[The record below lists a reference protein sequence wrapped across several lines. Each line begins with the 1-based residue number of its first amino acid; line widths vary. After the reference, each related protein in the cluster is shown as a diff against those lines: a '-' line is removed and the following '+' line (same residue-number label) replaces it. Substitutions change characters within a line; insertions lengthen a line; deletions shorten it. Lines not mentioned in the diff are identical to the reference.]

1 MAYITYFT
9 GGQRS
14 GKSSSAS
21 SLALSKSN
29 TPTYLATALVSDKEM
44 ESRIDRHKNDR
55 GSNWTNIEE
64 NLFVGDL
71 DFKDDSVVLLDCITL
86 WLTSIFF
93 KHDEDIDKSLVFF
106 KNQWTKLKSK
116 NIDLIVV
123 SNEIGMGV
131 IPENKMARKFTDL
144 QGWANQIVAKDADEA
159 YFMVSGLKMKLK

>member
-1 MAYITYFT
+1 MAQITYFT

-21 SLALSKSN
+21 SLALSKSE
-29 TPTYLATALVSDKEM
+29 TPIYLATALVGDKEM
-44 ESRIDRHKNDR
+44 ESRIVRHKNDR
-55 GSNWTNIEE
+55 GSNWINIEE

-71 DFKDDSVVLLDCITL
+71 EFKDNSVVLLDCITL

-106 KNQWTKLKSK
+106 ENQWMKLKSK
-116 NIDLIVV
+116 NIYLIVV

-131 IPENKMARKFTDL
+131 IPDNKLSRKFIDL
-144 QGWANQIVAKDADEA
+144 QGWANQIVARDADKA
-159 YFMVSGLKMKLK
+159 YLMVSGLKISL